1 MLQMPAASPNSPAC
15 HGFPTKPSVADVRPH
30 MMPHAANMVLVFIVV
45 MK

>member
-15 HGFPTKPSVADVRPH
+15 HGLPVKPSVADVRPH
-30 MMPHAANMVLVFIVV
+30 TMPHAANMVLVFIVV